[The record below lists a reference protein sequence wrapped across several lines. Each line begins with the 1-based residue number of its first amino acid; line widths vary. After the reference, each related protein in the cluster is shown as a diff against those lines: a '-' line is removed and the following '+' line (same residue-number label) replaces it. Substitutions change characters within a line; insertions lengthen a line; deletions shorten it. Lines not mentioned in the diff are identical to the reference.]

1 MQRKDHIDTFGAIA
15 LTGFSLLL
23 AFNQVVIK
31 VTTGGLPPVF
41 FAGLRSAGAVLCV
54 LLWMRLRGIPLD
66 LGARPVRIA
75 GLLAGIGFSVEFI
88 CLFVALDLTTVG
100 RSSVIFYSMPVWM
113 ALGAHV
119 LIPGE
124 RLTRRKVAGL
134 AFALAGVS
142 VALLNRGDGQASLLG
157 DMAALGAAMTWAA
170 VGLLAKVSPLRLARP
185 EMQLM
190 WQVAISA
197 PVLLLLAP
205 LFGDLLRDVQPIHLW
220 GLAFQI
226 VIGGVRVLAVA
237 VVYLPVG
244 RCRLVQFPGPGLW
257 RGAGMAFA
265 GRGCGSGADSGPVP
279 CGVGHRVDK
288 PPFPE
293 LIAALK
299 MVRHQGEPVIDGKAC
314 H

>member
-1 MQRKDHIDTFGAIA
+1 
-15 LTGFSLLL
+15 
-23 AFNQVVIK
+23 
-31 VTTGGLPPVF
+31 
-41 FAGLRSAGAVLCV
+41 
-54 LLWMRLRGIPLD
+54 
-66 LGARPVRIA
+66 VRIA

-124 RLTRRKVAGL
+124 RLTRRKLAGL
-134 AFALAGVS
+134 ALALAGVA
-142 VALLNRGDGQASLLG
+142 VALLNRGEGQASLLG
-157 DMAALGAAMTWAA
+157 DMAALGAAMSWAA
-170 VGLLAKVSPLRLARP
+170 VGLLAKVSPLRLACP

-226 VIGGVRVLAVA
+226 VIVVSAGFVFWLWLFSIYPSGGVASFSFLA
-237 VVYLPVG
+237 PV
-244 RCRLVQFPGPGLW
+244 F
-257 RGAGMAFA
+257 
-265 GRGCGSGADSGPVP
+265 
-279 CGVGHRVDK
+279 GVGLGWLLLGEAVG
-288 PPFPE
+288 PA
-293 LIAALK
+293 LILALCL
-299 MVRHQGEPVIDGKAC
+299 VALGIVLINRPSRS
-314 H
+314 